1 MVWLK
6 WLKQV
11 EDTHEAAVRTRETV
25 SKLANAVGEN
35 GRLGKELL
43 KTTADAL
50 QLGERTVQEMRA
62 LQLLMTQQTQAL
74 MFATGLSAIRAYETD
89 GMTEATRLMLDK
101 AVEAL
106 ERSEGVAPLDDADR
120 ALLDRLRRA
129 AGRQAGGDA
138 APGTGGDETGV
149 SPAS

>member
-6 WLKQV
+6 WLTQI
-11 EDTHEAAVRTRETV
+11 ETTQDAAVRTRETV

-35 GRLGKELL
+35 GRMGKELL
-43 KTTADAL
+43 KNATDAL
-50 QLGERTVQEMRA
+50 QLSERTLQEMRS

-101 AVEAL
+101 AVDAL
-106 ERSEGVAPLDDADR
+106 ERSERVAPLDDADR
-120 ALLDRLRRA
+120 GLLDRLRRA
-129 AGRQAGGDA
+129 AGREAPEQQGTSEAGTDL
-138 APGTGGDETGV
+138 P
-149 SPAS
+149 PAS